1 MLDRD
6 IERANEFW
14 ANARSRVLRTAEA
27 ADLRVEIAEHDDEFL
42 FDLFDCGEYVPT
54 DAEIVEAI
62 EEYLSE

>member
-27 ADLRVEIAEHDDEFL
+27 ADLRVESAEHDDEFL

>member
-14 ANARSRVLRTAEA
+14 ANARSRVLRIAEA